1 MLTRAKAMK
10 IMQDLLNK
18 SFRYIYSQAKT
29 QINEI
34 HLCFQMMSKKY
45 ELQSS
50 IVFESDWVDILTFIS
65 PTAVKVE
72 SAVYM
77 EVLKAVNYINWASK
91 STTGRMYLDDYGDIA
106 YSLRFTYD
114 WLDKYPEIVIREYES
129 AIQYYEDLF
138 TLLLEVAEN
147 KKTFEEARD
156 FIEQMWNLCDDTEK
170 S

>member
-1 MLTRAKAMK
+1 MTRAKAMR
-10 IMQDLLNK
+10 IMQEQLEKNFKYL
-18 SFRYIYSQAKT
+18 YEPAKT
-29 QINEI
+29 QINEL
-34 HLCFQMMSKKY
+34 HLCFKMDSQKY
-45 ELQSS
+45 ELQTSMM
-50 IVFESDWVDILTFIS
+50 FKPNWVDILTFIS

-77 EVLKAVNYINWASK
+77 EVLKTVNYINWASK
-91 STTGRMYLDDYGDIA
+91 STTGRMYIDDYGDIA

>member
-1 MLTRAKAMK
+1 MTRAKAMR
-10 IMQDLLNK
+10 IMQEQLEKNFKYL
-18 SFRYIYSQAKT
+18 YEPAKT
-29 QINEI
+29 QINEL
-34 HLCFQMMSKKY
+34 HLCFKMDSQKY
-45 ELQSS
+45 ELQTSMM
-50 IVFESDWVDILTFIS
+50 FKPNWVDILTFIS

-77 EVLKAVNYINWASK
+77 EVLKTVNYINWASK
-91 STTGRMYLDDYGDIA
+91 STTGRMYLDDFGDIA

>member
-1 MLTRAKAMK
+1 MK
-10 IMQDLLNK
+10 IMQELLNK
-18 SFRYIYSQAKT
+18 SFRYIYTQVKT

-50 IVFESDWVDILTFIS
+50 IVFDSDWFDILTFIS

-72 SAVYM
+72 SPTYM
-77 EVLKAVNYINWASK
+77 EVLKTVNFINWASK
-91 STTGRMYLDDYGDIA
+91 STAGRMYLDDYGDIA

-147 KKTFEEARD
+147 KIIFEDARD
-156 FIEQMWNLCDDTEK
+156 FIEQMWNLC
-170 S
+170 

>member
-1 MLTRAKAMK
+1 MNRAKAMAA
-10 IMQDLLNK
+10 MHQMLDK
-18 SFRYIYSQAKT
+18 SFKYLFAPAKT
-29 QINEI
+29 QINEM
-34 HLCFQMMSKKY
+34 HLIFKMDSRKY

-50 IVFESDWVDILTFIS
+50 MLFEENWVDILTFIS
-65 PTAVKVE
+65 PTAVNVGSKE
-72 SAVYM
+72 YM
-77 EVLKAVNYINWASK
+77 EVLKTVNFINWASK
-91 STTGRMYLDDYGDIA
+91 STTGRMYLDDAGDIA
-106 YSLRFTYD
+106 YSQRFSYA
-114 WLDKYPEIVIREYES
+114 WIEKYPDIVIHEYEA

>member
-1 MLTRAKAMK
+1 MEVMVLTRAKAMR
-10 IMQDLLNK
+10 IMQELLKENFK
-18 SFRYIYSQAKT
+18 YLYEPAKT
-29 QINEI
+29 QINEL
-34 HLCFQMMSKKY
+34 HLCFKMDSQKY
-45 ELQSS
+45 ELQTSMM
-50 IVFESDWVDILTFIS
+50 FEPNWVDILTFIS

-77 EVLKAVNYINWASK
+77 EVLKTVNYINWASK

-138 TLLLEVAEN
+138 MLLLEVAEN
-147 KKTFEEARD
+147 KIIFEDARD
-156 FIEQMWNLCDDTEK
+156 FIEQMWNLC
-170 S
+170 